1 MKKRAVGYCRIST
14 LMQVDNTSLKDQE
27 DKIRM
32 YAKLHD
38 IVIDEMFIDKA
49 VSGKSTDRPEYDKMM
64 DYVKENNIDMII
76 VYKNDRI
83 HRSLYNLLAMIYEL
97 QNYEV
102 ALVSVTEMF
111 DTSTPQG
118 MLFLQ
123 MLGSF
128 AEFERAVINE
138 RTRNGRI
145 ARLNENKWVGGK
157 PAFGYKVNKHGKFEI
172 DEEEAIIVKDIF
184 KLRSKGI
191 SLAKIGAKYG
201 FSKQKV
207 DYILKNKNYIGV
219 FEYNGK
225 KEKNDIV
232 IEIDEEE
239 AKVVKEIFKLRSKGL
254 SLAKIGAKYGFS
266 KQKVDY
272 ILKNKN
278 YIGVFEYQGKKEKN
292 DIVIEIEPIVSRY
305 MWNKVNLKK

>member
-38 IVIDEMFIDKA
+38 IVIDEIFIDKA

-97 QNYEV
+97 QEYEL

-111 DTSTPQG
+111 DTSTAQG
-118 MLFLQ
+118 ELFLQ
-123 MLGSF
+123 MFGSF
-128 AEFERAVINE
+128 AEFEGAIINE
-138 RTRNGRI
+138 RTKNGRI
-145 ARLNENKWVGGK
+145 ARLNENKWGGGK
-157 PAFGYKVNKHGKFEI
+157 ASFGYKVNKDGRFEI
-172 DEEEAIIVKDIF
+172 DEEEAIIVKDIL
-184 KLRSKGI
+184 KLMSTVI
-191 SLAKIGAKYG
+191 TLAKIGAEYG
-201 FSKQKV
+201 ISKQKV
-207 DYILKNKNYIGV
+207 DYN
-219 FEYNGK
+219 
-225 KEKNDIV
+225 
-232 IEIDEEE
+232 
-239 AKVVKEIFKLRSKGL
+239 
-254 SLAKIGAKYGFS
+254 
-266 KQKVDY
+266 
-272 ILKNKN
+272 LKNKN
-278 YIGVFEYQGKKEKN
+278 YIGVFEYQGKKEKF

>member
-27 DKIRM
+27 DKIKM
-32 YAKLHD
+32 YCKLHD
-38 IVIDEMFIDKA
+38 IVVDKIFIDKA
-49 VSGKSTDRPEYDKMM
+49 KSGKSTDRPEYYEMINF
-64 DYVKENNIDMII
+64 VKENDVDMIV

-97 QNYEV
+97 QEYKV
-102 ALVSVTEMF
+102 ALVSVTELF
-111 DTSTPQG
+111 DTSNPQG

-145 ARLNENKWVGGK
+145 ARLNENKFVGGK
-157 PAFGYKVNKHGKFEI
+157 PALGYKINKNGEFIVDLK
-172 DEEEAIIVKDIF
+172 EAKIVKDIF
-184 KLRSKGI
+184 KLRSKGL
-191 SLAKIGAKYG
+191 SLAKIGNKYG

-207 DYILKNKNYIGV
+207 DYILKNKNYIGI

-225 KEKNDIV
+225 KEKN
-232 IEIDEEE
+232 
-239 AKVVKEIFKLRSKGL
+239 
-254 SLAKIGAKYGFS
+254 
-266 KQKVDY
+266 
-272 ILKNKN
+272 
-278 YIGVFEYQGKKEKN
+278 
-292 DIVIEIEPIVSRY
+292 EIEFKIDPIVSKY
-305 MWNKVNLKK
+305 MWNKVNKCIL

>member
-38 IVIDEMFIDKA
+38 IVIDEIFIDKA

-64 DYVKENNIDMII
+64 DYVTINDTDMVI

-97 QNYEV
+97 QENNV
-102 ALVSVTEMF
+102 SLVSVTEML
-111 DTSTPQG
+111 DTGTPQG
-118 MLFLQ
+118 MLFLK

-145 ARLNENKWVGGK
+145 ARLNENRWVGGK
-157 PAFGYKVNKHGKFEI
+157 PAFGYKVNKDGKFEI
-172 DEEEAIIVKDIF
+172 NEEEAKIVRDIF
-184 KLRSKGI
+184 KLRSKGL
-191 SLAKIGAKYG
+191 SLAKVGAKYG

-207 DYILKNKNYIGV
+207 DYILKNKNYIGI
-219 FEYNGK
+219 FEYHGR
-225 KEKNDIV
+225 KEKNGITL
-232 IEIDEEE
+232 E
-239 AKVVKEIFKLRSKGL
+239 L
-254 SLAKIGAKYGFS
+254 
-266 KQKVDY
+266 
-272 ILKNKN
+272 
-278 YIGVFEYQGKKEKN
+278 
-292 DIVIEIEPIVSRY
+292 EPIVSKY
-305 MWNKVNLKK
+305 MWNKANKI

>member
-1 MKKRAVGYCRIST
+1 MKKKAVGYCRIST

-27 DKIRM
+27 EKIRM

-38 IVIDEMFIDKA
+38 IVIDKMFIDKA

-64 DYVKENNIDMII
+64 DYIKENDIDMII

-83 HRSLYNLLAMIYEL
+83 HRSLYNLLSMIYNL
-97 QNYEV
+97 QEYEV
-102 ALVSVTEMF
+102 DLVSVTEMF

-128 AEFERAVINE
+128 AEFERAIINE

-145 ARLNENKWVGGK
+145 ARLKENKWVGGK
-157 PAFGYKVNKHGKFEI
+157 PALGYRVNKEGKFEI
-172 DEEEAIIVKDIF
+172 DEEEAKIVKDIF

-191 SLAKIGAKYG
+191 SLSNIGAKYG

-219 FEYNGK
+219 FEYRGK

-232 IEIDEEE
+232 IEM
-239 AKVVKEIFKLRSKGL
+239 
-254 SLAKIGAKYGFS
+254 
-266 KQKVDY
+266 
-272 ILKNKN
+272 
-278 YIGVFEYQGKKEKN
+278 
-292 DIVIEIEPIVSRY
+292 EPIISRY
-305 MWNKVNLKK
+305 MWNKVNKM

>member
-27 DKIRM
+27 DKIKM
-32 YAKLHD
+32 YAKLHN
-38 IVIDEMFIDKA
+38 IEIDKIFIDKA
-49 VSGKSTDRPEYDKMM
+49 VSGKSTDRPEYDNMM
-64 DYVKENNIDMII
+64 DYIKTNDVDMIM

-83 HRSLYNLLAMIYEL
+83 HRSLYNLLAMIYDIQEY
-97 QNYEV
+97 NV
-102 ALVSVTEMF
+102 ALVSITEHF

-157 PAFGYKVNKHGKFEI
+157 PAFGYKVNKHGQFEI
-172 DEEEAIIVKDIF
+172 YEEEAKIVKDIF

-207 DYILKNKNYIGV
+207 NYILKNKNYIGV
-219 FEYNGK
+219 FEYRGK
-225 KEKNDIV
+225 KEKNDI
-232 IEIDEEE
+232 
-239 AKVVKEIFKLRSKGL
+239 
-254 SLAKIGAKYGFS
+254 
-266 KQKVDY
+266 
-272 ILKNKN
+272 IL
-278 YIGVFEYQGKKEKN
+278 Q
-292 DIVIEIEPIVSRY
+292 IEPIVSKY
-305 MWNKVNLKK
+305 TWNKVNTKK

>member
-14 LMQVDNTSLKDQE
+14 LMQVYNTSLKDQE
-27 DKIRM
+27 EKIRM

-64 DYVKENNIDMII
+64 DYIKTNGIDMII

-97 QNYEV
+97 QKYEV

-123 MLGSF
+123 MLVSF

-157 PAFGYKVNKHGKFEI
+157 PALGYKVNKEGQFEI
-172 DEEEAIIVKDIF
+172 DEEDAKIVKNIF
-184 KLRSKGI
+184 KLRSKGL
-191 SLAKIGAKYG
+191 SMAKIGAKYG

-207 DYILKNKNYIGV
+207 GYILKNKNYIGI
-219 FEYNGK
+219 FEYRGK

-232 IEIDEEE
+232 IEID
-239 AKVVKEIFKLRSKGL
+239 
-254 SLAKIGAKYGFS
+254 
-266 KQKVDY
+266 
-272 ILKNKN
+272 
-278 YIGVFEYQGKKEKN
+278 
-292 DIVIEIEPIVSRY
+292 PIVSKY
-305 MWNKVNLKK
+305 MWNRVNTR

>member
-1 MKKRAVGYCRIST
+1 
-14 LMQVDNTSLKDQE
+14 
-27 DKIRM
+27 
-32 YAKLHD
+32 
-38 IVIDEMFIDKA
+38 
-49 VSGKSTDRPEYDKMM
+49 M

-97 QNYEV
+97 QKYEV

-128 AEFERAVINE
+128 AEFERDIINE
-138 RTRNGRI
+138 RTKNGRI
-145 ARLNENKWVGGK
+145 ERHNENKDGR
-157 PAFGYKVNKHGKFEI
+157 FEI

-191 SLAKIGAKYG
+191 
-201 FSKQKV
+201 
-207 DYILKNKNYIGV
+207 
-219 FEYNGK
+219 
-225 KEKNDIV
+225 
-232 IEIDEEE
+232 
-239 AKVVKEIFKLRSKGL
+239 

-305 MWNKVNLKK
+305 MWN

>member
-64 DYVKENNIDMII
+64 DYVKINDIDMII

-97 QNYEV
+97 QKYEV

-128 AEFERAVINE
+128 SEFERKIIAE
-138 RTRNGRI
+138 RTKSGRI
-145 ARLNENKWVGGK
+145 ANAKNKLIPGGR
-157 PAFGYKVNKHGKFEI
+157 PPFGYRIEDKKFI
-172 DEEEAIIVKDIF
+172 INEEEAEIVKNIF
-184 KLRSKGI
+184 KLRIKG
-191 SLAKIGAKYG
+191 LTYNEIGKMYG
-201 FSKQKV
+201 MNKQT
-207 DYILKNKNYIGV
+207 IHRIIKNRIYVG
-219 FEYNGK
+219 EYRYNGK
-225 KEKNDIV
+225 
-232 IEIDEEE
+232 IE
-239 AKVVKEIFKLRSKGL
+239 ANGL
-254 SLAKIGAKYGFS
+254 KW
-266 KQKVDY
+266 KVDS
-272 ILKNKN
+272 
-278 YIGVFEYQGKKEKN
+278 
-292 DIVIEIEPIVSRY
+292 IVSLY
-305 MWNKVNLKK
+305 TYNKANKGVN

>member
-97 QNYEV
+97 QKYEV

-145 ARLNENKWVGGK
+145 ARLNEKKYLRIDCLKSNKK
-157 PAFGYKVNKHGKFEI
+157 LNNIYENHN
-172 DEEEAIIVKDIF
+172 F
-184 KLRSKGI
+184 KLIRYGNNDRYSF
-191 SLAKIGAKYG
+191 SLRECN
-201 FSKQKV
+201 V
-207 DYILKNKNYIGV
+207 D
-219 FEYNGK
+219 E
-225 KEKNDIV
+225 
-232 IEIDEEE
+232 
-239 AKVVKEIFKLRSKGL
+239 
-254 SLAKIGAKYGFS
+254 
-266 KQKVDY
+266 
-272 ILKNKN
+272 
-278 YIGVFEYQGKKEKN
+278 
-292 DIVIEIEPIVSRY
+292 
-305 MWNKVNLKK
+305 

>member
-1 MKKRAVGYCRIST
+1 MKKRGVGYCRIST

-32 YAKLHD
+32 YCKLHD
-38 IVIDEMFIDKA
+38 IEVDKIFIDKA
-49 VSGKSTDRPEYDKMM
+49 VSGKSTDRPKYYEMIN
-64 DYVKENNIDMII
+64 YVKENDIDMII

-97 QNYEV
+97 QEYEV

-128 AEFERAVINE
+128 AEFERAIINE

-145 ARLNENKWVGGK
+145 ARLKENKWVGGK
-157 PAFGYKVNKHGKFEI
+157 PAFGYKVNKDGKFEV
-172 DEEEAIIVKDIF
+172 DEKEAKIVKDIF
-184 KLRSKGI
+184 KLRAKGI
-191 SLAKIGAKYG
+191 SLAKIGVKYE

-207 DYILKNKNYIGV
+207 DYIL
-219 FEYNGK
+219 
-225 KEKNDIV
+225 
-232 IEIDEEE
+232 
-239 AKVVKEIFKLRSKGL
+239 R
-254 SLAKIGAKYGFS
+254 
-266 KQKVDY
+266 
-272 ILKNKN
+272 NKN

-292 DIVIEIEPIVSRY
+292 NIEFEIKPIISKY
-305 MWNKVNLKK
+305 MWNKVNRSKDTKNNKKIKK

>member
-27 DKIRM
+27 DKIKM
-32 YAKLHD
+32 YCKLHD
-38 IVIDEMFIDKA
+38 IDLDKVFIDKA
-49 VSGKSTDRPEYDKMM
+49 VSGKSTDRPQYYEMIN
-64 DYVKENNIDMII
+64 YVKSNDIDMIV

-97 QNYEV
+97 QDNGV

-128 AEFERAVINE
+128 AEFERAIINE

-145 ARLNENKWVGGK
+145 ARLKESKFVGGK
-157 PAFGYKVNKHGKFEI
+157 PAFGYTINENGEFKI
-172 DEEEAIIVKDIF
+172 YEEEAKIVKDIF
-184 KLRSKGI
+184 RLRSRGV

-201 FSKQKV
+201 FSKQKI
-207 DYILKNKNYIGV
+207 DYILKNKNYIGI
-219 FEYNGK
+219 FEYCEK
-225 KEKNDIV
+225 KENKCITL
-232 IEIDEEE
+232 EID
-239 AKVVKEIFKLRSKGL
+239 
-254 SLAKIGAKYGFS
+254 
-266 KQKVDY
+266 
-272 ILKNKN
+272 
-278 YIGVFEYQGKKEKN
+278 
-292 DIVIEIEPIVSRY
+292 PIVSKY
-305 MWNKVNLKK
+305 MWDKINKKSKDEIFILGRKNK

>member
-32 YAKLHD
+32 YCKLHNID
-38 IVIDEMFIDKA
+38 IDKIFIDKA

-64 DYVKENNIDMII
+64 DYVKKNNIDMIV

-97 QNYEV
+97 QEYEV
-102 ALVSVTEMF
+102 NLVSVTEHF

-128 AEFERAVINE
+128 AEFERSVINE

-157 PAFGYKVNKHGKFEI
+157 PAFGYKVNKQGQFEI
-172 DEEEAIIVKDIF
+172 DKDKAKIVKDIF
-184 KLRSKGI
+184 KLRG
-191 SLAKIGAKYG
+191 
-201 FSKQKV
+201 
-207 DYILKNKNYIGV
+207 
-219 FEYNGK
+219 
-225 KEKNDIV
+225 
-232 IEIDEEE
+232 
-239 AKVVKEIFKLRSKGL
+239 KGL

-278 YIGVFEYQGKKEKN
+278 YIGTFEYRGKKEKN
-292 DIVIEIEPIVSRY
+292 DIILEIEPIVSKY
-305 MWNKVNLKK
+305 MWNKVNKYI

>member
-1 MKKRAVGYCRIST
+1 ST

-27 DKIRM
+27 DKIKM

-38 IVIDEMFIDKA
+38 IVIDKIFIDKA
-49 VSGKSTDRPEYDKMM
+49 VSGKSTDRPEYDNMM
-64 DYVKENNIDMII
+64 EHIKKSQFKENKIDMII

-97 QNYEV
+97 QEQEV

-128 AEFERAVINE
+128 AEFERAIINE

-157 PAFGYKVNKHGKFEI
+157 PSLGYKVNKYGQFEI
-172 DEEEAIIVKDIF
+172 DEEEAKIVKDIF
-184 KLRSKGI
+184 KLRSKGL
-191 SLAKIGAKYG
+191 SLSKIGDKYG

-219 FEYNGK
+219 FEYIGK
-225 KEKNDIV
+225 KEKNDI
-232 IEIDEEE
+232 I
-239 AKVVKEIFKLRSKGL
+239 
-254 SLAKIGAKYGFS
+254 
-266 KQKVDY
+266 
-272 ILKNKN
+272 
-278 YIGVFEYQGKKEKN
+278 
-292 DIVIEIEPIVSRY
+292 IEIEAIVSKY
-305 MWNKVNLKK
+305 MWNKVNRK